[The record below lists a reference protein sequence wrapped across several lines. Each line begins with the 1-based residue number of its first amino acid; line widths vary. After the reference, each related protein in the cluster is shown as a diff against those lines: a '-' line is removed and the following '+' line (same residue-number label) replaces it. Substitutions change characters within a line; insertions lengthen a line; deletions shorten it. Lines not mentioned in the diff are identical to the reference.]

1 MKKKIF
7 FSYTDNEPIENVKL
21 IQAVKLHFSRLS
33 NNADLIFNEQQFAMQ
48 ADENKIISILNESDC
63 NIHLLSVNYA
73 NEDKCMNQF
82 KVSVENNIQSF
93 PILLS
98 SFYWDRDSLFEKVET
113 QILPA
118 KDKPLETQ
126 PNINVALTN
135 IVKRVAQEG
144 LGVKSSND
152 NTQRYY
158 YLLASVVVLAGIIA
172 TVWATFHLSILVA
185 GITFLMFLSIALIVI
200 IKIWKPTTIS
210 LFKF

>member
-1 MKKKIF
+1 M
-7 FSYTDNEPIENVKL
+7 
-21 IQAVKLHFSRLS
+21 
-33 NNADLIFNEQQFAMQ
+33 
-48 ADENKIISILNESDC
+48 
-63 NIHLLSVNYA
+63 
-73 NEDKCMNQF
+73 
-82 KVSVENNIQSF
+82 
-93 PILLS
+93 
-98 SFYWDRDSLFEKVET
+98 ET

-172 TVWATFHLSILVA
+172 TVWATFR
-185 GITFLMFLSIALIVI
+185 
-200 IKIWKPTTIS
+200 
-210 LFKF
+210 